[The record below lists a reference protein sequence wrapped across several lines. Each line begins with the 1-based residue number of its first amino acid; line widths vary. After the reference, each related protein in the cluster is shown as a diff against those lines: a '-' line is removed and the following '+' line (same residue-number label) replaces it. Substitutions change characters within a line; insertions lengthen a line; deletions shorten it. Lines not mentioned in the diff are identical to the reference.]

1 MRKRGDDL
9 GAARAIS
16 EKENVVRLMT
26 IHSSKGLEF
35 PVVFLGG
42 MGRPFNQMDF
52 NEPYLFD
59 QAFGLAVKAID
70 PVNEFHLLLCRFY
83 R

>member
-1 MRKRGDDL
+1 MKKHLSVGFPFLRFIDRMRKRGDDL
-9 GAARAIS
+9 GAANAMS

-35 PVVFLGG
+35 PVVFLAG
-42 MGRPFNQMDF
+42 MGRQFNKMDF

-59 QAFGLAVKAID
+59 Q
-70 PVNEFHLLLCRFY
+70 HLDLR
-83 R
+83 